1 MSQAQV
7 IHHHDTRLI
16 NIETTPSTRSNAMR
30 MDMLVGLWLVIIA
43 RSGAQLLQYNS
54 PGQISDSS
62 VTANG
67 QLFASV
73 NYANGTGSVYRLN
86 SSLFLQEVLQFSYG
100 TTVLRLALSPDESRI
115 VTCVSNRSC
124 LEYDVNNLSKGPI
137 RTFDNVLAA
146 GGNNVSLVSAPVSGG
161 GNSFYVGSSN
171 GSVNLIGQYGLDG
184 TAGNVSRSSG
194 NLFNVTASSF
204 TRNWFGGFVAGNYT
218 YFVVLDVST
227 STAPTGMRVL
237 RVCGNSYD
245 TSVAAVYE
253 TELNCL
259 SLEGRIDPTSRFAGV
274 SLVSMY
280 PNGTSFDTKIV
291 VGAVT
296 PSVLG
301 SSFYSRVCT
310 FSLSN
315 IDSAIASAS
324 SLCSPGALSWRSSTS
339 SPTCYSPCNISP
351 PGAIPTSTLVHDQS
365 GLLVTSVTNS
375 SFDLSYTLSFNFE
388 SLTLLFIAYTS
399 QLNQAGQ
406 STMKVVSI

>member
-1 MSQAQV
+1 MFYDILAGS
-7 IHHHDTRLI
+7 
-16 NIETTPSTRSNAMR
+16 SNVA
-30 MDMLVGLWLVIIA
+30 
-43 RSGAQLLQYNS
+43 
-54 PGQISDSS
+54 
-62 VTANG
+62 
-67 QLFASV
+67 
-73 NYANGTGSVYRLN
+73 
-86 SSLFLQEVLQFSYG
+86 
-100 TTVLRLALSPDESRI
+100 
-115 VTCVSNRSC
+115 
-124 LEYDVNNLSKGPI
+124 
-137 RTFDNVLAA
+137 
-146 GGNNVSLVSAPVSGG
+146 LVSAPVSEG

-194 NLFNVTASSF
+194 NLFSVTASSF

-245 TSVAAVYE
+245 TSVATMYE

-259 SLEGRIDPTSRFAGV
+259 NLEGRIDATSRFAGV
-274 SLVSMY
+274 SLVNMY
-280 PNGTSFDTKIV
+280 PNGTSTSFDAKIV

-296 PSVLG
+296 PNING
-301 SSFYSRVCT
+301 GTFYSRLGT

-324 SLCSPGALSWRSSTS
+324 SLCSPGALPWRSSTS
-339 SPTCYSPCNISP
+339 SPTCYSPCNISS
-351 PGAIPTSTLVHDQS
+351 PGAIPTSTLMQDQS
-365 GLLVTSVTNS
+365 GLFATSVSNTM
-375 SFDLSYTLSFNFE
+375 FDLSYTLSFNYE

-406 STMKVVSI
+406 SIMKVVSV